1 MGQSTWGSIR
11 TWKLNEQQTPIMNT
25 KSLILIFSLMLLSIG
40 AMPQEAP
47 PGAEEVAKAE
57 EEAPLEADVAGEA
70 VETERQG
77 DIGEAPP
84 GAEDLADE
92 AELDEDEEEDPDM
105 TDEEIAERDG
115 DEEDEELDED
125 EPEEDEA
132 EEEDATEDKEE
143 EDIPEELAAAIKA
156 EEDKMKEASDKSEE
170 PIAPVSEVKA
180 EV

>member
-1 MGQSTWGSIR
+1 MGIR

-47 PGAEEVAKAE
+47 PGAKEVAKAE

-92 AELDEDEEEDPDM
+92 AELDEDEE
-105 TDEEIAERDG
+105 
-115 DEEDEELDED
+115 DEELDEY

-132 EEEDATEDKEE
+132 EEDEPKEEDATEDKEE

>member
-1 MGQSTWGSIR
+1 MGSIR
-11 TWKLNEQQTPIMNT
+11 TCKLNEHQTPIMNT

-47 PGAEEVAKAE
+47 PGAEEVA
-57 EEAPLEADVAGEA
+57 PLEADVAGEA

-92 AELDEDEEEDPDM
+92 AE
-105 TDEEIAERDG
+105 RDG

-132 EEEDATEDKEE
+132 EEDEPKEEDATEDKEE

>member
-105 TDEEIAERDG
+105 TDEEIAERYG

-125 EPEEDEA
+125 EP
-132 EEEDATEDKEE
+132 EDKEE

-156 EEDKMKEASDKSEE
+156 EEDKMKEASDKAEE

>member
-1 MGQSTWGSIR
+1 MG
-11 TWKLNEQQTPIMNT
+11 NT

-125 EPEEDEA
+125 EPEED
-132 EEEDATEDKEE
+132 ATEDKEE

-170 PIAPVSEVKA
+170 PIALVSEVKA

>member
-1 MGQSTWGSIR
+1 
-11 TWKLNEQQTPIMNT
+11 
-25 KSLILIFSLMLLSIG
+25 
-40 AMPQEAP
+40 MPQEAP
-47 PGAEEVAKAE
+47 PGAEEVAKTE

-125 EPEEDEA
+125 EPEEFADE
-132 EEEDATEDKEE
+132 DVP
-143 EDIPEELAAAIKA
+143 PEELAAIKA
-156 EEDKMKEASDKSEE
+156 EQEKMMKEASDKSEE
-170 PIAPVSEVKA
+170 TVAPVSEVKTEA
-180 EV
+180 

>member
-1 MGQSTWGSIR
+1 MGSIR
-11 TWKLNEQQTPIMNT
+11 TCKLNEHQTPIMNT

-47 PGAEEVAKAE
+47 PGAEQVSKAE
-57 EEAPLEADVAGEA
+57 DEAPLEADVAGEA

-92 AELDEDEEEDPDM
+92 AELNEDEEEDPDM
-105 TDEEIAERDG
+105 TDEEIAERD
-115 DEEDEELDED
+115 ED

-132 EEEDATEDKEE
+132 EEDEPKEEDATEDKEE

-180 EV
+180 E

>member
-1 MGQSTWGSIR
+1 MGASIR
-11 TWKLNEQQTPIMNT
+11 TCKLNEHQTPIMNT

-47 PGAEEVAKAE
+47 PGAEEVSKAE

-92 AELDEDEEEDPDM
+92 AELDE
-105 TDEEIAERDG
+105 
-115 DEEDEELDED
+115 EDEELDED

-132 EEEDATEDKEE
+132 EEDEPKEEDATEDKEE

>member
-1 MGQSTWGSIR
+1 MGSIR
-11 TWKLNEQQTPIMNT
+11 TCKLNEHQTPIMNT

-47 PGAEEVAKAE
+47 PGAEQVSKAE
-57 EEAPLEADVAGEA
+57 DEAPLEADVAGEA

-125 EPEEDEA
+125 EPEEDEP

-180 EV
+180 E

>member
-1 MGQSTWGSIR
+1 
-11 TWKLNEQQTPIMNT
+11 
-25 KSLILIFSLMLLSIG
+25 
-40 AMPQEAP
+40 MPQEAP

-84 GAEDLADE
+84 GAEDLADQ
-92 AELDEDEEEDPDM
+92 AEVD
-105 TDEEIAERDG
+105 
-115 DEEDEELDED
+115 
-125 EPEEDEA
+125 EDEA
-132 EEEDATEDKEE
+132 EEDEPKEEDATEDKEE

>member
-1 MGQSTWGSIR
+1 MGIR
-11 TWKLNEQQTPIMNT
+11 TCKLNEHQTPIMNT

-105 TDEEIAERDG
+105 TDEEIAEREG
-115 DEEDEELDED
+115 DE
-125 EPEEDEA
+125 PK
-132 EEEDATEDKEE
+132 EEDATEDKEE

>member
-1 MGQSTWGSIR
+1 
-11 TWKLNEQQTPIMNT
+11 
-25 KSLILIFSLMLLSIG
+25 MLLSIG

-84 GAEDLADE
+84 GAEDLADQ
-92 AELDEDEEEDPDM
+92 AEVDEDEEEDPDM

-125 EPEEDEA
+125 EPEEFADE
-132 EEEDATEDKEE
+132 DVP
-143 EDIPEELAAAIKA
+143 PEELAAIKA
-156 EEDKMKEASDKSEE
+156 EQEKMMKEASDKSEE
-170 PIAPVSEVKA
+170 TVAPVSEVKTEA
-180 EV
+180 

>member
-1 MGQSTWGSIR
+1 MGSIR
-11 TWKLNEQQTPIMNT
+11 TWKLNDQQTPIMNT

-115 DEEDEELDED
+115 DEEDEELEED
-125 EPEEDEA
+125 EPK
-132 EEEDATEDKEE
+132 EEDATEDKEE

>member
-1 MGQSTWGSIR
+1 MG
-11 TWKLNEQQTPIMNT
+11 
-25 KSLILIFSLMLLSIG
+25 SLILIFSLMLLSIG

-115 DEEDEELDED
+115 DEEDEALED
-125 EPEEDEA
+125 EPK
-132 EEEDATEDKEE
+132 EEDATEDKEE

-156 EEDKMKEASDKSEE
+156 
-170 PIAPVSEVKA
+170 
-180 EV
+180 

>member
-1 MGQSTWGSIR
+1 
-11 TWKLNEQQTPIMNT
+11 
-25 KSLILIFSLMLLSIG
+25 
-40 AMPQEAP
+40 MPQECR
-47 PGAEEVAKAE
+47 PGAEEGAGAQ

-70 VETERQG
+70 VKTERQG

-132 EEEDATEDKEE
+132 EEDEPKEEDATEDKEE

-156 EEDKMKEASDKSEE
+156 EEDK
-170 PIAPVSEVKA
+170 
-180 EV
+180 

>member
-1 MGQSTWGSIR
+1 MGSIR
-11 TWKLNEQQTPIMNT
+11 TWKLNDQQTPIMNT

-115 DEEDEELDED
+115 DEEDE
-125 EPEEDEA
+125 PEEDEA
-132 EEEDATEDKEE
+132 EEDEPKEEDATEDKEE

-156 EEDKMKEASDKSEE
+156 EEDKMKEASDKAEE

>member
-1 MGQSTWGSIR
+1 MGIR

-105 TDEEIAERDG
+105 TDEE
-115 DEEDEELDED
+115 DEELDED

-132 EEEDATEDKEE
+132 EEDEPKEEDATEDKEE

>member
-1 MGQSTWGSIR
+1 
-11 TWKLNEQQTPIMNT
+11 
-25 KSLILIFSLMLLSIG
+25 MLLSIG

-125 EPEEDEA
+125 EPEEFAD
-132 EEEDATEDKEE
+132 
-143 EDIPEELAAAIKA
+143 EDIPPEELAAIKA
-156 EEDKMKEASDKSEE
+156 EQEKMMKEASDKSEE
-170 PIAPVSEVKA
+170 TVAPVSEVKTEA
-180 EV
+180 

>member
-1 MGQSTWGSIR
+1 MGIR

-84 GAEDLADE
+84 GAEDLADQ
-92 AELDEDEEEDPDM
+92 AEVDEDEEEDPDM
-105 TDEEIAERDG
+105 T
-115 DEEDEELDED
+115 
-125 EPEEDEA
+125 
-132 EEEDATEDKEE
+132 
-143 EDIPEELAAAIKA
+143 
-156 EEDKMKEASDKSEE
+156 
-170 PIAPVSEVKA
+170 
-180 EV
+180 

>member
-1 MGQSTWGSIR
+1 
-11 TWKLNEQQTPIMNT
+11 
-25 KSLILIFSLMLLSIG
+25 MLLSIG

-105 TDEEIAERDG
+105 TDEEIAEQDW
-115 DEEDEELDED
+115 DEEE

-132 EEEDATEDKEE
+132 EEDEPKEEDATEDKEE

>member
-1 MGQSTWGSIR
+1 MGSIR

-92 AELDEDEEEDPDM
+92 AESDEDEEEDPDM
-105 TDEEIAERDG
+105 TDEEIAERD
-115 DEEDEELDED
+115 ED

-132 EEEDATEDKEE
+132 EEDEPKEEDATEDKEE

-170 PIAPVSEVKA
+170 PIAPVSEVTA

>member
-1 MGQSTWGSIR
+1 MGIR

-25 KSLILIFSLMLLSIG
+25 KSLILIFSWMLLSIG

-47 PGAEEVAKAE
+47 PGAEEVAK
-57 EEAPLEADVAGEA
+57 
-70 VETERQG
+70 TE
-77 DIGEAPP
+77 
-84 GAEDLADE
+84 DE

-132 EEEDATEDKEE
+132 EEDEPKEEDATEDKEE
-143 EDIPEELAAAIKA
+143 EDIPEELLLNARYKGH
-156 EEDKMKEASDKSEE
+156 
-170 PIAPVSEVKA
+170 
-180 EV
+180 

>member
-1 MGQSTWGSIR
+1 MGSIR

-115 DEEDEELDED
+115 DEE
-125 EPEEDEA
+125 
-132 EEEDATEDKEE
+132 E

-170 PIAPVSEVKA
+170 PI
-180 EV
+180 

>member
-1 MGQSTWGSIR
+1 MGIR

-105 TDEEIAERDG
+105 K
-115 DEEDEELDED
+115 DEELDED

-132 EEEDATEDKEE
+132 EEDEPKEEDATEDKEE

-156 EEDKMKEASDKSEE
+156 EEDKMKEASDKSE
-170 PIAPVSEVKA
+170 V
-180 EV
+180 

>member
-1 MGQSTWGSIR
+1 
-11 TWKLNEQQTPIMNT
+11 
-25 KSLILIFSLMLLSIG
+25 MLLSIG
-40 AMPQEAP
+40 AMPQEAL

-125 EPEEDEA
+125 EPEEFAD
-132 EEEDATEDKEE
+132 
-143 EDIPEELAAAIKA
+143 EDIPPEELAAIKA
-156 EEDKMKEASDKSEE
+156 EQEKMMKEASDKSEE
-170 PIAPVSEVKA
+170 TVAPVSEVKTEA
-180 EV
+180 

>member
-1 MGQSTWGSIR
+1 MGSIR

-92 AELDEDEEEDPDM
+92 AELDEDEEEGPDM

-115 DEEDEELDED
+115 EEEDE
-125 EPEEDEA
+125 PK
-132 EEEDATEDKEE
+132 EEDATEDKEE
-143 EDIPEELAAAIKA
+143 EDIPEELAAAIQA
-156 EEDKMKEASDKSEE
+156 EDDKMKEASDKSEE

-180 EV
+180 E

>member
-1 MGQSTWGSIR
+1 
-11 TWKLNEQQTPIMNT
+11 
-25 KSLILIFSLMLLSIG
+25 
-40 AMPQEAP
+40 MPQEAP

-125 EPEEDEA
+125 EPEEDE
-132 EEEDATEDKEE
+132 
-143 EDIPEELAAAIKA
+143 DIPEELAAAIKA

-170 PIAPVSEVKA
+170 PIATVSEVKA
-180 EV
+180 EVYFSFFTRCFLKYKWCAKQFATTLSKEVDLL

>member
-47 PGAEEVAKAE
+47 PEAEEVAKAE
-57 EEAPLEADVAGEA
+57 EEAPLEADVAGKA

-92 AELDEDEEEDPDM
+92 AELDEDE
-105 TDEEIAERDG
+105 
-115 DEEDEELDED
+115 D
-125 EPEEDEA
+125 EPK
-132 EEEDATEDKEE
+132 EEDATEDKEE

>member
-1 MGQSTWGSIR
+1 
-11 TWKLNEQQTPIMNT
+11 
-25 KSLILIFSLMLLSIG
+25 
-40 AMPQEAP
+40 MPQEAP

-57 EEAPLEADVAGEA
+57 EEAPLENDVAGEA
-70 VETERQG
+70 VETDRQG

-84 GAEDLADE
+84 GDLADE

-105 TDEEIAERDG
+105 TDEEIAEQDG
-115 DEEDEELDED
+115 DEED

-132 EEEDATEDKEE
+132 EEDEPKEEDATEDKEE

>member
-1 MGQSTWGSIR
+1 MGIR

-40 AMPQEAP
+40 AMPQEAL

-115 DEEDEELDED
+115 EEEDE
-125 EPEEDEA
+125 PK
-132 EEEDATEDKEE
+132 EEDATEDKEE

>member
-1 MGQSTWGSIR
+1 
-11 TWKLNEQQTPIMNT
+11 
-25 KSLILIFSLMLLSIG
+25 
-40 AMPQEAP
+40 MPQEAP

-125 EPEEDEA
+125 EPEEFADE
-132 EEEDATEDKEE
+132 DVP
-143 EDIPEELAAAIKA
+143 PEELAAIKA
-156 EEDKMKEASDKSEE
+156 EQEKMMKEASDKSEE
-170 PIAPVSEVKA
+170 TVAPVSEVKTEA
-180 EV
+180 